1 MVERD
6 RIRPSVRTG
15 AIMNACGRLSRFAL
29 RSSPLLLVAIPAFA
43 QPADSSSP
51 AREEIVVTATRSAQS
66 SFDQPIAIDSIGQQ
80 TLQQGQLQVNLSES
94 LARVPGIL
102 VQNRQNYAQDLQIE
116 SRGFGARSTFG
127 VRSIRL
133 YVDGIPA
140 TQPDGQGQVSNFDL
154 GSAQRI
160 EVMRGPF
167 SALYGNASGG
177 VIAIFTE
184 DGQPGT
190 HLEATAETGSFGFRR
205 FAAKISGEQDGFNY
219 VADAADF
226 HTAGSRDH
234 SRADRPD
241 FNAKI
246 RDDLDD
252 QSSLTFLANA
262 VSISA
267 QDPLGLTRAQF
278 AVSATLAGTGAIQF
292 DTRKYVDQEQF
303 GLDYK
308 RALTDADSLDAIV
321 YGGNRSVKQYQAI
334 PLSTQASPQSP
345 GGVIGLGNNYEGTD
359 IHLTDKR
366 QLGGAKLEVTT
377 GVAYDQLDE
386 FRTGYLN
393 FIGGQTGV
401 EGALRRD
408 ENDDVF
414 SFDQY
419 LQAQLDFDPLL
430 VEAGVRNSRV
440 LVSAHDHY
448 VASAHSSNSGDVAYR
463 ATTPAAGVTWRM
475 TDWVN
480 LYASY
485 GKGFETPSLNEL
497 AYRSTNGSL
506 PGLNFVLKPS
516 RSDNYEV
523 GIKSFLGDNVK
534 ATLAGFHID
543 TTNELAIEQN
553 TGGRSVYQNVGRTG
567 RDGIEL
573 SLDGKLPYG
582 FEVAAAYTWLR
593 AIYVQSFFSCP
604 SLPCVPRRVPA
615 GNRIPGIPRNDA
627 FAELSWHDD
636 PSGFSAALETR
647 FESRVYVDDPNS
659 DSAPQ
664 YFTASIR
671 TGFDQDFGDLKLH
684 EFVRLDNLADRKY
697 AGSVIVN
704 ESNGRFFEPA
714 PGRAVYFGINAKYGW

>member
-1 MVERD
+1 M
-6 RIRPSVRTG
+6 
-15 AIMNACGRLSRFAL
+15 
-29 RSSPLLLVAIPAFA
+29 
-43 QPADSSSP
+43 
-51 AREEIVVTATRSAQS
+51 EEIVVTATRTAQS

-80 TLQQGQLQVNLSES
+80 AIQNGQLEVNLSES

-102 VQNRQNYAQDLQIE
+102 VQNRENYAQDLQIE

-127 VRSIRL
+127 VRSIKL
-133 YVDGIPA
+133 YVDGVPA
-140 TQPDGQGQVSNFDL
+140 SQPDGQGQVSNFDL
-154 GSAQRI
+154 GSAERI

-190 HLEATAETGSFGFRR
+190 HLEATTETGSFGFRR
-205 FAAKISGEQDGFNY
+205 FAVKVSGEQDGFNY

-246 RDDLDD
+246 RYDIDDL
-252 QSSLTFLANA
+252 SSLTFLANA

-267 QDPLGLTRAQF
+267 QDALGLTRAQF
-278 AVSATLAGTGAIQF
+278 ATSSTLAGTGAIQF
-292 DTRKYVDQEQF
+292 NTRKYVDQEQF
-303 GLDYK
+303 GLDYR

-321 YGGNRSVKQYQAI
+321 YGGNRSVKQFQAI
-334 PLSTQASPQSP
+334 PLATQASLQSP
-345 GGVIGLGNNYEGTD
+345 GGVIGLGNNYEGTE

-366 QLGGAKLEVTT
+366 QIGEAKLQVTA
-377 GVAYDQLDE
+377 GLAYDQLDE

-393 FIGGQTGV
+393 FIGSQTGV
-401 EGALRRD
+401 QGALRRD

-414 SFDQY
+414 DFDQY
-419 LQAQLDFDPLL
+419 VQAQLDLGPVLIA
-430 VEAGVRNSRV
+430 AGVRNSRV
-440 LVSAHDHY
+440 VVSSHDHY
-448 VASAHSSNSGDVAYR
+448 VAPAHATTSGDVAYR
-463 ATTPAAGVTWRM
+463 ATTPAAGVTWRA
-475 TDWVN
+475 TDRIN

-506 PGLNFVLKPS
+506 PGLNFGLKAS
-516 RSDNYEV
+516 HSDNYEV
-523 GIKSFLGDNVK
+523 GIKSSLGDSVK
-534 ATLAGFHID
+534 ATLSWFHID
-543 TTNELAIEQN
+543 TTNDLAIEQN
-553 TGGRSVYQNVGRTG
+553 TAGRSIYQNVARTG
-567 RDGIEL
+567 RDGVEL
-573 SLDGKLPYG
+573 GLTGKLGHG
-582 FEVAAAYTWLR
+582 FETAVAYTWLR
-593 AIYVQSFFSCP
+593 AVYAAPFTSCTT
-604 SLPCVPRRVPA
+604 LPCVPRLVPA

-627 FAELSWHDD
+627 YGELSWHDD
-636 PSGFSAALETR
+636 PSGFSAAIETR

-664 YFTASIR
+664 YFTAAIR
-671 TGFDQDFGDLKLH
+671 TGFDQDLGDLKLH
-684 EFVRLDNLADRKY
+684 EFIRLDNLMDRKY

-704 ESNGRFFEPA
+704 ESNSRFFEPA
-714 PGRAVYFGINAKYGW
+714 PGRAVYFGINAKYGL

>member
-1 MVERD
+1 M
-6 RIRPSVRTG
+6 
-15 AIMNACGRLSRFAL
+15 
-29 RSSPLLLVAIPAFA
+29 PAFA
-43 QPADSSSP
+43 QQADSSVP
-51 AREEIVVTATRSAQS
+51 AREEIVVTATRNAQS

-80 TLQQGQLQVNLSES
+80 AIQQGQLQVNLSES

-154 GSAQRI
+154 GSAERI

-184 DGQPGT
+184 DGRPGT
-190 HLEATAETGSFGFRR
+190 HLEATAEAGSFGFRR
-205 FAAKISGEQDGFNY
+205 FAAKISGAQDAFNY
-219 VADAADF
+219 VADAGDF

-241 FNAKI
+241 FNGKLRYDI
-246 RDDLDD
+246 DDA
-252 QSSLTFLANA
+252 SSLTFLANA

-267 QDPLGLTRAQF
+267 QDPLGLTRTQF
-278 AVSATLAGTGAIQF
+278 AISPTSAGTGAIQF
-292 DTRKYVDQEQF
+292 NTRKYVDQEQF

-308 RALTDADSLDAIV
+308 RRLTDADSLDAIV

-334 PLSTQASPQSP
+334 PLSTQASPQSA
-345 GGVIGLGNNYEGTD
+345 GGVIGLGNNYEGAD

-366 QLGGAKLEVTT
+366 ALGDAKLQVTA

-393 FIGGQTGV
+393 FIGSEIGV

-440 LVSAHDHY
+440 VVSSHDHY
-448 VASAHSSNSGDVAYR
+448 GAPGHASNSGDVAYR
-463 ATTPAAGVTWRM
+463 ATTPAAGVTWRT
-475 TDWVN
+475 TDWFN

-497 AYRSTNGSL
+497 AYRSTNSSL
-506 PGLNFVLKPS
+506 PGLNFALKPS

-523 GIKSFLGDNVK
+523 GIKSLLGDNIK

-543 TTNELAIEQN
+543 TTNELAIVQN
-553 TGGRSVYQNVGRTG
+553 TAGRSVYQNVGRTG

-573 SLDGKLPYG
+573 SLDGKLPFG
-582 FEVAAAYTWLR
+582 FEISAAYTWLR
-593 AIYVQSFFSCP
+593 AVYAQSFVSCP
-604 SLPCVPRRVPA
+604 GLPCVPRRIPA

-627 FAELSWHDD
+627 FAEISWHDD

-664 YFTASIR
+664 YFTAAVR

-684 EFVRLDNLADRKY
+684 EFIRLDNLMDRKY

-714 PGRAVYFGINAKYGW
+714 PGRAVYFGVNAKYGW